1 MQISWSQLYDLV
13 HSMSGSEK
21 GHFKKSVSGYSQKEH
36 GYVMLFNILAGMKV
50 FEEKL
55 FEKKMYGKVK
65 SIYSTRRFLYE
76 QLIRSLRVYHAED
89 SIAFQLRQLLDE
101 VAILKERKLNEFSNE
116 LISKGLKLAEKHDQ
130 YSYKMMLLVE
140 KRQMLKFEN
149 EQVRKQ
155 QTEIVTGEIIATA
168 GVIVQIEM
176 IKKSHEQTLE
186 WINRNIPLRDDLIR
200 KKAENL
206 LTSLLEIDLSAFT
219 NFNSLNF
226 LFASISNIYFLFN
239 DLDNAI
245 LYQQRSV
252 KLLETIDL
260 KKIKRQMGY
269 ASAVYNLCNLYVNNK
284 NEKGVAICIKKL
296 RDIQT
301 LDEAEIEYI
310 DNLIHYAEIA
320 EMKAGKNVSK
330 KELHKIQEFLKL
342 PKVIPALFSDAQ
354 FTLLSYN
361 IYINDWGNALQ
372 HINFLLSNENTHA
385 QISIHIHSR
394 LLQILVHYKLGNML
408 LLPSLI
414 RHTYRFML
422 KHELSY
428 KIEGYLLQFFQK
440 VLSSVSNKEL
450 INLLEDL
457 LQKIRNT
464 SSDVQERRVLDYYF
478 NYEVFLEKELG
489 GIKKIV

>member
-1 MQISWSQLYDLV
+1 MQISWPQLYDLV

-36 GYVMLFNILAGMKV
+36 GYVLLFDSMAGMKV
-50 FEEKL
+50 FDEKL
-55 FEKKMYGKVK
+55 LEKRMSGKVR

-89 SIAFQLRQLLDE
+89 SIAFHLRQLLDE
-101 VAILKERKLNEFSNE
+101 VAILKERKLNDFSSE
-116 LISKGLKLAEKHDQ
+116 LISKGLKLAEKHNQ

-140 KRQMLKFEN
+140 QRQMLKFEN

-155 QTEIVTGEIIATA
+155 QTEIITREIIATA
-168 GVIVQIEM
+168 GVIVHIEM

-206 LTSLLEIDLSAFT
+206 LTSLLEIDLSTFT

-252 KLLETIDL
+252 ELLETIDL

-284 NEKGVAICIKKL
+284 NEKGVGICIQKL
-296 RDIQT
+296 KDIQT
-301 LDEAEIEYI
+301 LDEAEIQYI

-320 EMKAGKNVSK
+320 QIKTGKNVSN
-330 KELHKIQEFLKL
+330 KELNKIQEFLQR
-342 PKVIPALFSDAQ
+342 PQVIPALFSDAQ

-361 IYINDWGNALQ
+361 ININDWGNALQ
-372 HINFLLSNENTHA
+372 HINFLLSSENTHA

-394 LLQILVHYKLGNML
+394 LLQILIHYKLGNMQL
-408 LLPSLI
+408 MPSLI

-422 KHELSY
+422 KGELTY
-428 KIEGYLLQFFQK
+428 KIEGHLLQFFQK
-440 VLSSVSNKEL
+440 VLSSVNRKEL
-450 INLLEDL
+450 IYLLEEL

-464 SSDVQERRVLDYYF
+464 SDDLQERRVLNYYF
-478 NYEVFLEKELG
+478 DYEMFLERELNAL
-489 GIKKIV
+489 KK